1 LPTIINKYRIYPNME
16 TEAKLV
22 GALENCR
29 WLYNRLLEET
39 KKAKEAGE
47 PLRMYDCQNMIP
59 RLKDE
64 YPILGSVYSKVLQMV
79 NYTLWANI
87 RGLSALKKNGWKVGH
102 IRFKGKGWYKTLN
115 YNQSGFSFDGDMLH
129 LSKIGDIRV
138 KMHRPIQGKIKGVII
153 KQEGQKWYAII
164 QMDAE
169 IHVLPPNDRAVG
181 IDVGL
186 KSFAVDSDGYD
197 FENPR
202 HLGHMLDRIKNA
214 QRDLSRKKKGGAIT
228 VRRRRRNWQRY
239 TTRLT
244 TSG

>member
-1 LPTIINKYRIYPNME
+1 MLFGLTSR
-16 TEAKLV
+16 V
-22 GALENCR
+22 F
-29 WLYNRLLEET
+29 RLL
-39 KKAKEAGE
+39 
-47 PLRMYDCQNMIP
+47 
-59 RLKDE
+59 
-64 YPILGSVYSKVLQMV
+64 
-79 NYTLWANI
+79 
-87 RGLSALKKNGWKVGH
+87 KNRRKIGH

-214 QRDLSRKKKGGAIT
+214 QRDLSRKKKGSNNREKAKAKLAKVHDKTNNQRMISCINCPGTMSTAT
-228 VRRRRRNWQRY
+228 VRY
-239 TTRLT
+239 A
-244 TSG
+244 SKHSM